1 MLSNEYPWNHHFISR
16 NWNHNFSPN
25 HSFFLTEG
33 TRTLASVTISLL
45 VCLVLPLSV
54 YPQTLQLVLSAVV
67 HAHLC
72 FASFTFT
79 FICFWDSLRLQA
91 LQWRQ
96 LLLFLRNI
104 HSISSV
110 YFFQSFK
117 KKKSLFIW
125 VCRCL
130 VVACRFF
137 LHLFRIFHCSAQTF
151 WLWHMGS
158 VVALCGLSYSTA
170 CRVLVPKPGL
180 KPCALHCKA
189 DS

>member
-110 YFFQSFK
+110 YFFKSFK
-117 KKKSLFIW
+117 KKKKFIYLAVSVCSCGMQVLPASFQDLSLQCTDF
-125 VCRCL
+125 L
-130 VVACRFF
+130 VVA
-137 LHLFRIFHCSAQTF
+137 H
-151 WLWHMGS
+151 
-158 VVALCGLSYSTA
+158 GLSS
-170 CRVLVPKPGL
+170 CVVWP
-180 KPCALHCKA
+180 
-189 DS
+189 

>member
-16 NWNHNFSPN
+16 NWNHSFNPN

-33 TRTLASVTISLL
+33 TRTLASVTISWL
-45 VCLVLPLSV
+45 VCLVLLLSV
-54 YPQTLQLVLSAVV
+54 YPLTLQLVLSAVV

-72 FASFTFT
+72 FASFTF
-79 FICFWDSLRLQA
+79 ICFWDSLHLQA
-91 LQWRQ
+91 LQCRQ
-96 LLLFLRNI
+96 PLLFQEI
-104 HSISSV
+104 YIQFPQFI
-110 YFFQSFK
+110 FFK
-117 KKKSLFIW
+117 ALKKKSLSIW
-125 VCRCL
+125 LCRCL

-137 LHLFRIFHCSAQTF
+137 LHFFRIFHCSAQTF

-158 VVALCGLSYSTA
+158 VVALYGLSYCTV

-180 KPCALHCKA
+180 KPCPLHCKA